1 MGFLSALAKPF
12 KAIYNQAKLLKD
24 IVAVLFYLA
33 LLIGVIIGAIS
44 ISLPDVV
51 TIPVASVLS
60 FLIAFISHKSFRRLG
75 SHFIDHNDATALA
88 LKLQEAENQ
97 LEREKEKHQ
106 RALDTLVQ
114 ENRDL
119 RNQMDTSEQTR
130 NAYGKLQFNTTIP
143 IATIRHDEYFIKDEN
158 LKALLPCP
166 EYETTIPRQSWIQ
179 RNIVNAKHSLHVL
192 LVKKIHHSDQLG
204 FNLADIEYA
213 IGTDGCI
220 YLKGV
225 NCRVLEHI
233 QPSINPDDP
242 SVDIC
247 WIINKPSQNSSA
259 NFQVDRSPIFDNF
272 KASYKTHQIWQ
283 YTSELSKQNE
293 HQAALIT
300 TRLHTM
306 LMEKYPNLKFVST
319 REEAPAGLIWSS
331 LSSNTG
337 SIPVMEVV
345 IQMLSG
351 MNTMKQITD

>member
-24 IVAVLFYLA
+24 IVAVLFYFA
-33 LLIGVIIGAIS
+33 LLAGVIIGAIS
-44 ISLPDVV
+44 IPLPNVV

-60 FLIAFISHKSFRRLG
+60 FLIAFIAHKSFRRLG
-75 SHFIDHNDATALA
+75 SHFIEQNDATALA
-88 LKLQEAENQ
+88 LKLQDAKNQ
-97 LEREKEKHQ
+97 LEREKEEHQ
-106 RALDTLVQ
+106 KAIDKLVQ

-130 NAYGKLQFNTTIP
+130 NAYGKIDFCAEITIAKPQHKDYIVKKESLQT
-143 IATIRHDEYFIKDEN
+143 
-158 LKALLPCP
+158 LLHFP
-166 EYETTIPRQSWIQ
+166 EYAEILPGQGFWESDESYQS
-179 RNIVNAKHSLHVL
+179 REVL
-192 LVKKIHHSDQLG
+192 FIHRIHHRDAIG
-204 FNLADIEYA
+204 FNLANIEFA
-213 IGTDGCI
+213 VGTDGRI
-220 YLKGV
+220 YMKGV
-225 NCRVLEHI
+225 DCKVLEHLKA
-233 QPSINPDDP
+233 DDIP
-242 SVDIC
+242 GTDIC
-247 WIINKPSQNSSA
+247 WVVSDKGNGNIKVKTSES
-259 NFQVDRSPIFDNF
+259 FDKF
-272 KASYKTHQIWQ
+272 KNLYKTQQ
-283 YTSELSKQNE
+283 TKLYEESLSENNE
-293 HQAALIT
+293 QQAALIT